1 MRSLSGNNLSDNEK
15 NEICAFADGALITA
29 DKNEI
34 IGAFTN
40 DNITLHESN
49 AHGIDEKD
57 LKNPVLTGL
66 SGNLGKYITNGAR
79 AITHIIKAQIKAK

>member
-1 MRSLSGNNLSDNEK
+1 MSKDGLIDSEK
-15 NEICAFADGALITA
+15 AEICAFADGSLITA
-29 DKNEI
+29 SESNNVVP
-34 IGAFTN
+34 FTK

-49 AHGIDEKD
+49 ADGINEKD

-79 AITHIIKAQIKAK
+79 AITHIIKTQIKAK